1 MADMLTFKEIN
12 LKNYMKK
19 DLEKK
24 LVPSPTMHEEL
35 QEVEGTLYFDG
46 AFKRSINK
54 GAAGYV
60 FFDKNGIEVWF
71 GSQEVDVNSNNE
83 AEYASLCVGLNECIK
98 RHVKKLLIKG
108 DSMLVIRQIQ
118 GPLPGTRNGKNY
130 ILSAVDYMTKWPKAK
145 ASRGATSKDAC
156 NSIFDCICCRFGVP
170 FELVSDQGKDFR
182 NDLIQD
188 LVKKLE
194 IKHRYSTPYH
204 PQCNGLVEAFNGVL
218 HKILFKLVEEHP
230 KDWDMYLERALW
242 ACRVTQKLATGF
254 TPFHLVYGEECVMP
268 INVLLSSLDFILKHN
283 LIEEE
288 QMKKRVASM
297 HTLLLDREN
306 AIKYYENMSQ
316 KRADVSNNKIK
327 AKEICKGMLQ
337 SLDLDLES
345 CRQYQLIKVL
355 LSPKSMGSENGAE
368 VAALTAGAEMA
379 AQSEP
384 DLYKDGAVDDGVKVN
399 TESTSV
405 VDVAHDVQGGFA
417 NGANADVGSG
427 WLNATSSEE
436 NGSGWISAEGT
447 SVNLP
452 PPVVSQPWPSP
463 RQQRTI
469 YLIRIPRSVDE
480 KLRNEIK
487 LAETRLEQSI
497 KKRDIHKA
505 ALQAKKNIK
514 MDLLEK
520 LKPIREKERA
530 CREATQGKRMEL
542 EPFSAALNKFRS
554 AKNRGQDICSSEEE
568 LNDKIAEIQF
578 RIQHESIPLKEE
590 KQLLREI
597 KQLESTRGQV
607 CANSVLQAE
616 LMENLGPKEEI
627 QDQAK
632 FLRQDLDSIRKEHQQ
647 ARVEYD
653 ALDREINKVNEAIEE
668 LRQQYEKANAA
679 QQDAYAAVRELKRQE
694 NLKNDPFY
702 QNKRDVQVV
711 RDLASQRKA
720 KEVDEICTK
729 QVEDFMIMW
738 NKDSKFRADYVKSNE
753 RSTARRLETL
763 DGRSLGPNEKPPVLS
778 DDVSSLKPRDA
789 KSPADT
795 PAPGPSKVT
804 KSFSPAAELS
814 NGVLVKDSKQEKLP
828 SVHSRDDEAG
838 DAGIRD
844 THIKSRQIDATRDVA
859 DLEAQA
865 AEQKERLRQEQIA
878 KAKEAEERKR
888 KRSDKLESRALAR
901 AKKDAERKEKEKE
914 KKAQRK
920 AASATNASSSAD
932 PTEAADRS
940 GLFEQKPHADAEPV
954 AASEED
960 SKNNIN
966 SGKDKKGNAGRRKLL
981 AKDVKPMKPTTSK
994 RSLKKTAWPAP
1005 LWAIASISALVL
1017 FVALIL
1023 FMKL

>member
-1 MADMLTFKEIN
+1 M
-12 LKNYMKK
+12 
-19 DLEKK
+19 
-24 LVPSPTMHEEL
+24 
-35 QEVEGTLYFDG
+35 
-46 AFKRSINK
+46 
-54 GAAGYV
+54 
-60 FFDKNGIEVWF
+60 
-71 GSQEVDVNSNNE
+71 
-83 AEYASLCVGLNECIK
+83 
-98 RHVKKLLIKG
+98 
-108 DSMLVIRQIQ
+108 
-118 GPLPGTRNGKNY
+118 
-130 ILSAVDYMTKWPKAK
+130 
-145 ASRGATSKDAC
+145 
-156 NSIFDCICCRFGVP
+156 
-170 FELVSDQGKDFR
+170 
-182 NDLIQD
+182 
-188 LVKKLE
+188 
-194 IKHRYSTPYH
+194 
-204 PQCNGLVEAFNGVL
+204 
-218 HKILFKLVEEHP
+218 
-230 KDWDMYLERALW
+230 
-242 ACRVTQKLATGF
+242 
-254 TPFHLVYGEECVMP
+254 
-268 INVLLSSLDFILKHN
+268 
-283 LIEEE
+283 
-288 QMKKRVASM
+288 
-297 HTLLLDREN
+297 
-306 AIKYYENMSQ
+306 
-316 KRADVSNNKIK
+316 
-327 AKEICKGMLQ
+327 
-337 SLDLDLES
+337 
-345 CRQYQLIKVL
+345 
-355 LSPKSMGSENGAE
+355 
-368 VAALTAGAEMA
+368 

-384 DLYKDGAVDDGVKVN
+384 TLYKDGAVDDGVKVN

-405 VDVAHDVQGGFA
+405 ADDAHDVQGGFPDGA
-417 NGANADVGSG
+417 NGDVGSG

-463 RQQRTI
+463 RQQRTL

-497 KKRDIHKA
+497 KKRDAHKA
-505 ALQAKKNIK
+505 AWQAKKNIK
-514 MDLLEK
+514 MDLLDK
-520 LKPIREKERA
+520 LKPIRERERA
-530 CREATQGKRMEL
+530 CREALQGKRMEL

-679 QQDAYAAVRELKRQE
+679 QQDAYVAVRELKRQE
-694 NLKNDPFY
+694 NLKMGRTKRPEWQYVQQVKCLPKGKWTCKSPADVVEIVTKLHADARLEGEGRAAFVDALVNDLEEGASQAQGSASMNTHAKGTTDVSGSSKSNVGSSSKKRKVPQGGLTSAFGLQARKQANQALRRFFYAEDVPTWKVRSPYFLQMVKAIGQAGPSYVPPSYHALRTTELNEENDPFY

-711 RDLASQRKA
+711 RDLAFQKKA

-789 KSPADT
+789 KPPADT
-795 PAPGPSKVT
+795 PAPSKVM
-804 KSFSPAAELS
+804 KSSSPAAELS
-814 NGVLVKDSKQEKLP
+814 NGVLVKESKQEKLP

-920 AASATNASSSAD
+920 ATNASPSAD
-932 PTEAADRS
+932 PTAAADRS

-960 SKNNIN
+960 LKNTIN
-966 SGKDKKGNAGRRKLL
+966 PSGKDKKGNAGRRKLP
-981 AKDVKPMKPTTSK
+981 AKDVKPMKPTTNK
-994 RSLKKTAWPAP
+994 RSSKKTAWPAP